1 MLIDYFVSLHIIPK
15 SIFIV
20 FRQMKY
26 KNAALI
32 CVIALVELG
41 TVLMCIA
48 MHNFS
53 LALLAAIIYVPV
65 ILPIIPKQNFTK

>member
-1 MLIDYFVSLHIIPK
+1 
-15 SIFIV
+15 
-20 FRQMKY
+20 MKY

-32 CVIALVELG
+32 LVIVSVELA

-53 LALLAAIIYVPV
+53 LALITAIAYVPV
-65 ILPIIPKQNFTK
+65 LLPITPKKNGTSK